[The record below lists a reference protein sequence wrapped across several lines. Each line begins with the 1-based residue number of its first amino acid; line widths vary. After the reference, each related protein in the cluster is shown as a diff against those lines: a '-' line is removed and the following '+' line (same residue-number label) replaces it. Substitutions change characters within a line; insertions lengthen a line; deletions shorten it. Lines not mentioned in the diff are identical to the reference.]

1 MKTRG
6 IKIQILIAVL
16 LSIINY
22 QLSTISAA
30 DLLAFPGAEGF
41 GRFATGAR
49 SSGTP
54 TVYHVT
60 NLNDSGTGSFRDAV
74 SSPNRI
80 IVFDVG
86 GIIKLTSTLV
96 FSSNLTILG
105 QTAPG
110 EGVQLYGDRVSFS
123 GANNIIVRYMRIRM
137 GINGTSGKDAAGVA
151 NGRNMI
157 FDHMS
162 VLWGRDECFSVS
174 WDNKG
179 TEPTDIT
186 IQNSIIGQGLQTH
199 SCGGLIQTNGGV
211 TLFRNLYIEN
221 KTRNP
226 KVKGL
231 NQYINNVVYNWG
243 NGGCYI
249 MGGDS
254 EGTSWADI
262 ENNYFIKGRWS
273 GATAPFTN
281 GNANF
286 NAFLS
291 GNWYDS
297 NANGTLDGHEM
308 TPSENTGGSNV
319 IASLAELDA
328 ISTCP
333 KAHPAITQKMSAP
346 DALKW
351 VIDSVGPCLPV
362 RDEVDKYL
370 IDELISYGTNSTTGG
385 ITTEKTL
392 PHGGTGRLFSG
403 SKPKDS
409 DNDAMPDEYEK
420 SVGLNPND
428 ASDAV
433 KIAANGY
440 TNLENYS
447 FTICSAYPYI
457 KGVTDLTASA
467 REMTSITLQ
476 WTDNAD
482 NETAYQVEMSTDGKN
497 WEEPRY
503 LKANTTSYTF
513 SGLKKATTYYFRVRA
528 SNASLD
534 SDYSSVLSVTTKAD
548 PNPPSACVTPSPE
561 NGGEVGA
568 ESATTL
574 TWKNTTNAD
583 YGTVKFDVYFGTDTA
598 KLEKKASAI
607 TTTSYSVGKLIA
619 GKKYYWRIDA
629 TNDIGITKGA
639 LWTFTA
645 INGGILFQT
654 DFNTKPDGWKSAY
667 GSITSNTNIINAS
680 NTTKTVGGMT
690 FGTGSNTVR
699 IVAMSGANC
708 SGSTSSDYGPY
719 TEADAGATARCVQ
732 FVTTSSGGYV
742 KMPEVQGPCTITL
755 WAANP
760 GGKNTLSFYLKTIV
774 NGTEKTAATFTM
786 QPKKRIFKFSHI
798 FKENEKVQFKID
810 ANGKQININDIIIE
824 KYLVLG
830 DANND
835 GAIDVAD
842 ITAVASYILNPESS
856 TINLQNA
863 DANQDGVIDV
873 ADITAIATLILT
885 EN

>member
-1 MKTRG
+1 MVSSFKN
-6 IKIQILIAVL
+6 
-16 LSIINY
+16 LSLAFALALVSSLWNG
-22 QLSTISAA
+22 LRA
-30 DLLAFPGAEGF
+30 DNLLAFPGAEGF

-49 SSGTP
+49 TLGTP
-54 TVYHVT
+54 TIYHVT

-80 IVFDVG
+80 IVFDVSG
-86 GIIKLTSTLV
+86 VIKLTSTLV

-137 GINGTSGKDAAGVA
+137 GIGGTSGKDAAGVA

-157 FDHMS
+157 FDHLS
-162 VLWGRDECFSVS
+162 VLWGRDECFSVN

-199 SCGGLIQTNGGV
+199 SCGGLMQTTGGV

-262 ENNYFIKGRWS
+262 ENNYFIKGKWD
-273 GATAPFTN
+273 GATAPFVN
-281 GNANF
+281 GNENF

-308 TPSENTGGSNV
+308 TPSENNGGSNV
-319 IASLAELDA
+319 IASLEALDA

-333 KAHPAITQKMSAP
+333 KAHPAIGQKMSAP

-351 VIDSVGPCLPV
+351 IIDSVGPCLPV

-370 IDELISYGTNSTTGG
+370 IDELVSYGTNSTTGG
-385 ITTEKTL
+385 ISTERTL
-392 PHGGTGRLFSG
+392 PHGGTGNLFTG

-409 DNDAMPDEYEK
+409 DNDAMPDEYEN

-433 KIAANGY
+433 QIAANGY

-447 FTICSAYPYI
+447 FTILSAYPYI
-457 KGVTDLTASA
+457 KGVTNFKVSA
-467 REMTSITLQ
+467 REMTSITLS

-482 NETAYQVEMSTDGKN
+482 NETGYQVEISTDGKN
-497 WEEPRY
+497 WDEPRY
-503 LKANTTSYTF
+503 LKANSTTYTF
-513 SGLKKATTYYFRVRA
+513 TELKKATTYYFRVRA

-534 SDYSSVLSVTTKAD
+534 SDYSSVLSAKTKSD
-548 PNPPSACVTPSPE
+548 PAAPSACTTPSPE
-561 NGGEVGA
+561 NGGEVGS
-568 ESATTL
+568 ESITTL
-574 TWKNTTNAD
+574 SWKNSTNTD
-583 YGTVKFDVYFGTDTA
+583 YGTVKYDVYWGTDAA
-598 KLEKKASAI
+598 KMEKKASAI
-607 TTTSYSVGKLIA
+607 TATSLSVGKPIA
-619 GKKYYWRIDA
+619 GKTYYWRVDA
-629 TNDIGITKGA
+629 TNDIGTTTGTV
-639 LWTFTA
+639 WSYTA
-645 INGGILFQT
+645 INGGIIFQT
-654 DFNTKPDGWKSAY
+654 DFNTKPDGWKSKY
-667 GSITSNTNIINAS
+667 GSITSNTNIIFAANATS
-680 NTTKTVGGMT
+680 TVGGMT
-690 FGTGSNTVR
+690 FGTGANKVR
-699 IVAMSGANC
+699 ICAMSGNNC
-708 SGSTSSDYGPY
+708 SSSTSSDYGPY

-732 FVTTSSGGYV
+732 FVTASAGGYV

-760 GGKNTLSFYLKTIV
+760 GGKNTLSFKLNTIV
-774 NGTEKTAATFTM
+774 GGSESTATTFTM
-786 QPKKRIFKFSHI
+786 QPAKRMFKFSYTY
-798 FKENEKVQFKID
+798 KDDQKVQFKID

-830 DANND
+830 DATND
-835 GAIDVAD
+835 GTVDVSD
-842 ITAVASYILNPESS
+842 ITAVASYILGTTPEAWNS
-856 TINLQNA
+856 TNA
-863 DANQDGVIDV
+863 DVNQDGLIDV
-873 ADITAIATLILT
+873 SDITAIASIILT
-885 EN
+885 GE